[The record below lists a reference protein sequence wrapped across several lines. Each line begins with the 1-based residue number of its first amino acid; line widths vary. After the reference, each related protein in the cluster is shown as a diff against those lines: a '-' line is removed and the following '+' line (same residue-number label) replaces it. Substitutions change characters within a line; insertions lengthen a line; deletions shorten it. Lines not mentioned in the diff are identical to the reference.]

1 MKTTH
6 GKLIMIL
13 LIAVLMGLSSGSA
26 LAEKP
31 IVIGCPLA
39 TAFLYGWDA
48 ERGVTLAIEE
58 INAQGEM
65 SPAKNARLK
74 SKSSTPGIS
83 SRACRSV
90 KRCWPW
96 KSSSWTSRPISLSAV
111 RCGPRQPWRPSCP
124 C

>member
-6 GKLIMIL
+6 GKLMMIL
-13 LIAVLMGLSSGSA
+13 MIAVLMGLYSGSA

-58 INAQGEM
+58 INAQGGVDVGGKKRPFKIEVIDT
-65 SPAKNARLK
+65 RDLE
-74 SKSSTPGIS
+74 PG
-83 SRACRSV
+83 RAGQRSV
-90 KRCWPW
+90 AGRGKTHP
-96 KSSSWTSRPISLSAV
+96 
-111 RCGPRQPWRPSCP
+111 G
-124 C
+124 